1 LSTVYFLAF
10 CGVCAVVLGVMF
22 DAVKGVSRKPAW
34 HVHRS
39 TPAVAEVSPQLVHPT
54 PILSV
59 EPRHSA
65 FAGLTND
72 EEWSMT
78 A

>member
-1 LSTVYFLAF
+1 LSTVYILAF

-22 DAVKGVSRKPAW
+22 DAVKGVSREPAW
-34 HVHRS
+34 HAHRS
-39 TPAVAEVSPQLVHPT
+39 TPAVAEVSPELVHPI
-54 PILSV
+54 PILGV

>member
-1 LSTVYFLAF
+1 LSTLYLLAF

-22 DAVKGVSRKPAW
+22 DAVEGVSRKPTW
-34 HVHRS
+34 HAHRS
-39 TPAVAEVSPQLVHPT
+39 LPAVAEVPARLVRPI
-54 PILSV
+54 PILDV
-59 EPRHSA
+59 EPHHSG